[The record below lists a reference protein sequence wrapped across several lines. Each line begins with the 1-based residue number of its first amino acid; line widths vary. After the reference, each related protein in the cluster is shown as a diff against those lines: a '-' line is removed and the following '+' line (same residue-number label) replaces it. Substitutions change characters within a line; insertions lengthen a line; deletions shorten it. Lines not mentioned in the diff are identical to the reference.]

1 MPHECIFE
9 WIVSQIHFGVSGGL
23 PRFALENQAVIDTT
37 FACPDELGWKPQ
49 VALLPNCLFS
59 LSTYSNKYCHSIC
72 FICFI
77 VSMQSVPIVPSDG
90 NISRIRKVIVK
101 YEL

>member
-23 PRFALENQAVIDTT
+23 PRFALENQAVNDAT

-59 LSTYSNKYCHSIC
+59 LSTHQTN
-72 FICFI
+72 I
-77 VSMQSVPIVPSDG
+77 VILYVLFASLFLCRGSLLYHLMETSH
-90 NISRIRKVIVK
+90 RLER
-101 YEL
+101 

>member
-23 PRFALENQAVIDTT
+23 PRFALENQAVNDAT

-49 VALLPNCLFS
+49 R
-59 LSTYSNKYCHSIC
+59 
-72 FICFI
+72 
-77 VSMQSVPIVPSDG
+77 VPIVPSDG
-90 NISRIRKVIVK
+90 NISQIRKVIVN